1 MSLRPVQKRRED
13 GFFVVM
19 LLAIL
24 AVNFIGF
31 ARSYFFAGM
40 FRAQLPSIWVHL
52 HAVIFT
58 SWLLLLAAQ
67 IGLVALGHVRWHR
80 KLGWLGAVI
89 ATLML
94 IVGPIAL
101 VGAERRQAFRSEGTS
116 SVVLVSDALALL
128 FFGTFVLF
136 GILRRSDTAVHKRL
150 MLFATIA
157 ILPQGL
163 SRWEFD
169 FMRPDVVFYGIYL
182 AFPLAVLF
190 LDLFLRRRP
199 YAVTLV
205 GASLLTCFILSISPI
220 SKLPQV
226 RALLQRIQGPAVA
239 SVPATRR

>member
-1 MSLRPVQKRRED
+1 MPLRPVQKRRED
-13 GFFVVM
+13 VFFVVI

-31 ARSYFFAGM
+31 ARSYFLAGM
-40 FRAQLPSIWVHL
+40 LRAHLPNLWVHL

-58 SWLLLLAAQ
+58 SWLLLLTAQ
-67 IGLVALGHVRWHR
+67 IGLVAVGRVRWHR

-89 ATLML
+89 AMLML
-94 IVGPIAL
+94 VIGPIAL
-101 VGAERRQAFRSEGTS
+101 VGAERRHAFLSVAES
-116 SVVLVSDALALL
+116 SVVLVGDVMALVL
-128 FFGTFVLF
+128 FGIFVLS

-157 ILPQGL
+157 ILPPGL

-169 FMRPDVVFYGIYL
+169 FMRSDVMFYGIYL
-182 AFPLAVLF
+182 AFPFAVII

-199 YAVTLV
+199 YAATLL
-205 GASLLTCFILSISPI
+205 GATVLTCFILSISPI

-226 RALLQRIQGPAVA
+226 RAILRRIQGPTVA
-239 SVPATRR
+239 TVPASPR

>member
-1 MSLRPVQKRRED
+1 MSLRPVQKRGED
-13 GFFVVM
+13 VFFVVM

-31 ARSYFFAGM
+31 ARSYFLAGM

-128 FFGTFVLF
+128 FFGTFVLL
-136 GILRRSDTAVHKRL
+136 GGSRRRSTPASTACS
-150 MLFATIA
+150 TCT
-157 ILPQGL
+157 
-163 SRWEFD
+163 
-169 FMRPDVVFYGIYL
+169 
-182 AFPLAVLF
+182 
-190 LDLFLRRRP
+190 RR
-199 YAVTLV
+199 
-205 GASLLTCFILSISPI
+205 
-220 SKLPQV
+220 
-226 RALLQRIQGPAVA
+226 A
-239 SVPATRR
+239 SVAHSCAPA